1 VQKELPADECHLLQE
16 IRLSLAVQVPALPP
30 TAPDV
35 VYKLRDVQMVEMEK
49 KQVPIYTEHLLHAGM
64 YSRTITMPPNVKL
77 IGAFI
82 KIPTLV
88 TVVGTARVLVGKEWV
103 EVDGYAVL
111 PASAG
116 RKQIFVSKTA
126 VIISMAFPTKVQTI
140 EQAEREFTDEAEILL
155 SRRQD
160 LNKVTITGE

>member
-1 VQKELPADECHLLQE
+1 MENMNA
-16 IRLSLAVQVPALPP
+16 ISIAVPVLPP
-30 TAPDV
+30 TAPEVAD
-35 VYKLRDVQMVEMEK
+35 KLREVQLIEMEK
-49 KQVPIYTEHLLHAGM
+49 EQVAIYTEHLLHAGM

-77 IGAFI
+77 IGALI
-82 KIPTLV
+82 KVP
-88 TVVGTARVLVGKEWV
+88 TVVIVVGRSRVLVGREWV

-116 RKQIFVSKTA
+116 RKQIFVSIGP
-126 VIISMAFPTKVQTI
+126 VIITMMFPTSAKTI
-140 EQAEREFTDEAEILL
+140 EEAEREFTDEHEILL